1 MNYLKCKATRLQ
13 AALNT
18 TAATPTDLA
27 DIETL
32 LLQAGELKNQI
43 VQSNLRIAVHVA
55 RKHQRID
62 RPLIELVSDANIW
75 LMRSVE
81 KYRISPP
88 DAFSTYA
95 SYAIMKN
102 FARDRAEQLTRRDNR
117 VLTGQEEILNAIGS
131 RDGDGGGVA
140 EQIDAAHLQSD
151 LLSVIEELPE
161 REREL
166 LASHYGLDRSEALSL
181 SEIGDKMG
189 ITKARV
195 RQLEARAL
203 RKLRFLMETRRD
215 KLHHATT
222 LKPLPKHQD
231 TP

>member
-1 MNYLKCKATRLQ
+1 M
-13 AALNT
+13 
-18 TAATPTDLA
+18 
-27 DIETL
+27 
-32 LLQAGELKNQI
+32 
-43 VQSNLRIAVHVA
+43 QSNLRIAVHVA

-81 KYRISPP
+81 KYDFSRPTR
-88 DAFSTYA
+88 FSTYA
-95 SYAIMKN
+95 SYAMMKN
-102 FARDRAEQLTRRDNR
+102 FARDRVEQLTRRDSR
-117 VLTGQEEILNAIGS
+117 VLTGQEEVLNAVGS
-131 RDGDGGGVA
+131 REGDGGGVA
-140 EQIDAAHLQSD
+140 DQIDAAHLQSD
-151 LLSVIEELPE
+151 LLSVIEELPD

-166 LASHYGLDRSEALSL
+166 LASHYGLDQSEALSL

-203 RKLRFLMETRRD
+203 RKLRLLLETRRD